1 MIPRTITHAVLAAL
15 ADTPVVLLNGARQT
29 GKSTLAKHLAD
40 GAHPARYLTFDDA
53 TVLAAAQTDP
63 DGFVRS
69 LEGPVVLDEIQRVPH
84 LFRAIKAAVDR
95 DRRPGRFLLTGSANV
110 LLLPT
115 LSESLAG
122 RMEVLTL
129 WPFSQGELEERKETF
144 VDRLFAIQQP
154 SMAGPA
160 QEQND
165 ASLWQRVV
173 RGGYPEVVARP
184 TVGRRRAWF
193 NAYITT
199 ILQRDVRDLANI
211 EGLTAMPHLL
221 ALLAA
226 RAASQLNYSEV
237 SRSSG
242 IALSTLKRYM
252 TLMEATFLVHPLP
265 AWHANIGKRLVKTP
279 KLFLGDTGLIAH
291 LVGLNEVG
299 IETNRTLLGALLE
312 NFVAMELTKQITWSE
327 RQPSLYYFRTQT
339 GIEVDFVLE
348 DAAGALVGV
357 EVKAGASVSSSDLK
371 GLRMLAEA
379 RPEAFRRGV
388 VLYDGTEVVGFGPN
402 LSAVPVQALWHG

>member
-1 MIPRTITHAVLAAL
+1 MIPRNITHAVLEAL
-15 ADTPVVLLNGARQT
+15 ADTPVVLINGARQT
-29 GKSTLAKHLAD
+29 GKSTLATYLAE
-40 GAHPARYLTFDDA
+40 GVHPARYLTFDDV

-69 LEGPVVLDEIQRVPH
+69 LEGPVVIDEVQRVPE
-84 LFRAIKAAVDR
+84 LFRAIKAAVDQ

-129 WPFSQGELEERKETF
+129 WPFSQGELEGRKETF
-144 VDRLFAIQQP
+144 VDRLFAAHLP
-154 SMAGPA
+154 PVAGLA
-160 QEQND
+160 EEQTQVG
-165 ASLWQRVV
+165 LWERVV
-173 RGGYPEVVARP
+173 RGGYPEAVVRSTA
-184 TVGRRRAWF
+184 RRRAWF

-211 EGLTAMPHLL
+211 EGLTAMPRLL

-252 TLMEATFLVHPLP
+252 TLLEATFLVQPLP
-265 AWHANIGKRLVKTP
+265 AWHTNIGKRLVKTP
-279 KLFLGDTGLIAH
+279 KLFLGDTGLAAH

-299 IETNRTLLGALLE
+299 VETNRTLWGALLE
-312 NFVAMELTKQITWSE
+312 NFVAMELKKQITWSE

-348 DAAGALVGV
+348 DATGALVGV
-357 EVKAGASVSSSDLK
+357 EVKAGASVSGGDLK

-388 VLYDGTEVVGFGPN
+388 VLYGGREVVGFEPN
-402 LSAVPVQALWHG
+402 LLAVPVQALWHW